1 MNQTVLFISI
11 QKVPTSLFKNHFSS
25 MNVDIA
31 LISHFLMCASGNFKI
46 HCFISEEICWGHVCF
61 SDRLLSQSHQLCW
74 LLLCS
79 SQISIM
85 WQNRSRDGCEKG
97 WNQTHLDMYWYF
109 NKLLHVS
116 LQSMG
121 TTTRK
126 KQHLSVKHRIK
137 NNMFS
142 PGLLAPLIRAVR
154 KLLFYVLL
162 ILCTAGCCRRCRW
175 FQIKSPNG

>member
-46 HCFISEEICWGHVCF
+46 HCFISEEICWGHWQAPQPITSAV
-61 SDRLLSQSHQLCW
+61 LAAA
-74 LLLCS
+74 CS

-85 WQNRSRDGCEKG
+85 WQNRSRDGCKKG